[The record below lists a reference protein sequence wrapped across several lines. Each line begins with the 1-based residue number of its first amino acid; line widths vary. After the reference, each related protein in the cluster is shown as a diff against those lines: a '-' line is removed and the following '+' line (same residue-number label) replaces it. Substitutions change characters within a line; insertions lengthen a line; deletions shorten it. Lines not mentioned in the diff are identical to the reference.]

1 MSKLAIVF
9 AALLALLLI
18 NIAKPQCPVPTV
30 APINTSMLSLSL
42 IALELSFDVVAIGY
56 IIGRFFPGTGI
67 HGWLRNEYWEI
78 AKSAMIIAAIIP
90 ILIFLSNIAVALYGI
105 PPSTSYVSNIGTLV
119 SATEQNYLCCA
130 FATAEQGNNYLTGLG
145 LAIGIYKDLKIG
157 LWIPIPLVPPTVF
170 LQSGFQ
176 ISPYQNS
183 MLESTVLTG
192 QYESLARD
200 ALAYVVAP
208 STLLLGFLI
217 YILPTAVVLGIA
229 ILIPMGIFLRAF
241 PFVRGIGGT
250 LIAIGI
256 GLGIIFPSLLL
267 FLNLPISNMVQ
278 NNFPIH
284 SQLSSATSPFGGTIF
299 SVIMDSIQSII
310 NNIVST
316 FSGVWDGLASFG
328 TIYPAL
334 NGIMY
339 YTLFSLVQFVLFVVD
354 LLIAYPLVDS
364 IAKQLGGTIRFSLS
378 GKFKLV

>member
-130 FATAEQGNNYLTGLG
+130 FATAEQGNNYLAALG

-200 ALAYVVAP
+200 ALAYVLAP

-217 YILPTAVVLGIA
+217 YVLPTAVSLGIA

-278 NNFPIH
+278 HNFPIH
-284 SQLSSATSPFGGTIF
+284 SPLSSASPLEGTIF
-299 SVIMDSIQSII
+299 SFIMSYI
-310 NNIVST
+310 NNLFST
-316 FSGVWDGLASFG
+316 SGVGDGLASFG

>member
-130 FATAEQGNNYLTGLG
+130 FATAEQGNNYLAALG

-200 ALAYVVAP
+200 ALAYV
-208 STLLLGFLI
+208 
-217 YILPTAVVLGIA
+217 
-229 ILIPMGIFLRAF
+229 
-241 PFVRGIGGT
+241 
-250 LIAIGI
+250 
-256 GLGIIFPSLLL
+256 
-267 FLNLPISNMVQ
+267 
-278 NNFPIH
+278 
-284 SQLSSATSPFGGTIF
+284 
-299 SVIMDSIQSII
+299 
-310 NNIVST
+310 
-316 FSGVWDGLASFG
+316 
-328 TIYPAL
+328 
-334 NGIMY
+334 
-339 YTLFSLVQFVLFVVD
+339 
-354 LLIAYPLVDS
+354 
-364 IAKQLGGTIRFSLS
+364 
-378 GKFKLV
+378 